1 MDIKSSIDELF
12 EFTPP
17 ESTDQEKIDEALEI
31 AARQKESGRWVKESI
46 DVKKSSMGEV
56 VKDFKKSKAPQ
67 FKGKPPKKRH
77 EMAVAAKLQ
86 ADEQKESYSYTDRLM
101 SHVSQQISINAKA
114 ENLQLREV
122 QPIDDERLVALETQ
136 LLQVKQLFHEAT
148 MVSGIG
154 QGGDGQTPGSGEVR
168 LARMDD
174 VSVDNIQDGD
184 SLIWDSAT
192 GGFVPGAGGPGGG
205 ITGVDRIVAGTGI
218 DLDPVGGIGVVEI
231 TVDLALEELRN
242 VNGTPTNGDL
252 LIYNNGDW
260 DVGTLTDTNIAISN
274 PDPING
280 NSLTQEAANL
290 YFGQT
295 LENHDDRIDALEN
308 ATTPG
313 TFLGVIDV
321 TDPLNEPDTATL
333 NKGDY
338 YIHDGPNGTLW
349 GSTEPDAETVDDGN
363 QVIWDGT
370 AWKIVNTVS
379 TLAQLGDTDTDSAGT
394 GDFLVYDDGTGIWSS
409 QTVDIPNVTVGAV
422 QPNTGQ
428 EKDGDFWYDNAN
440 GILYIYDSV
449 WVVAGSDNAG
459 ANVQISALPPDT
471 PAPEEGDLWVS
482 DDNWALYIFDGNNWV
497 ALTNNGLVS
506 GGGDGTGFVT
516 TVELNATVDTLN
528 FNTTEVQNNLNAA
541 VLALDATHLRMT
553 PQAQLAGPLLLS
565 DDNITAAKQATT
577 KEFVEAQDNL
587 HLKLDAANDVTTN
600 FRIKND
606 GKNLISTGEAG
617 KLHLYHVADPS
628 DPEHGANQKY
638 VDEETAKRVS
648 KTGSTMTG
656 ELKINVPS
664 GSVAIRLQEGGTNK
678 LRLTNFSGESRLI
691 IEPNTV
697 FKLITNVNGSDKQS
711 LKVYEDGELRIF
723 NLKSPSD
730 GKDAANRDYVDTTV
744 ATSLTDYATE
754 TYVDEAVAAIPAPTG
769 GVPVGSIMIWMNSAA
784 PAGWFK
790 LQGSTF
796 NINTYP
802 QLHAYLQST
811 ANYISGTL
819 PDWSGYF
826 PGEWGSTNGTGSLGT
841 KQGYRTAEPTGGN
854 LRSTSNSIPT
864 GATRTFAATGN
875 TNAYSAGQGPV
886 EIRSDEWDDVTR
898 PNTILVHYIIKHD

>member
-1 MDIKSSIDELF
+1 MIMDIKSQIDELF
-12 EFTPP
+12 SPTPEVVEETFP
-17 ESTDQEKIDEALEI
+17 EVVKEEKKRKEYVRVSIDEDIFGDVTGVDLQELTETVEQVQEKIDIEKA
-31 AARQKESGRWVKESI
+31 
-46 DVKKSSMGEV
+46 DMGEV
-56 VKDFKKSKAPQ
+56 IKDFRKSDAPQ
-67 FKGKPPKKRH
+67 FKGKSKKKKQQ
-77 EMAVAAKLQ
+77 MAIAAKLQ
-86 ADEQKESYSYTDRLM
+86 AEEPKMVQKEQYASYEERLM
-101 SHVSQQISINAKA
+101 GTVLHQISNQSRPHGELK
-114 ENLQLREV
+114 EVPQLNEERFRNLEV
-122 QPIDDERLVALETQ
+122 Q

-174 VSVDNIQDGD
+174 VSIDNIHDGD

-205 ITGVDRIVAGTGI
+205 ITGVDRILAGTGI
-218 DLDPVGGIGVVEI
+218 DLDPIGGIGNVEI

-242 VNGTPTNGDL
+242 VNGTPANGDL
-252 LIYNNGDW
+252 LIYNGGDW

-280 NSLTQEAANL
+280 NSLTQEAVNN
-290 YFGQT
+290 YFGST
-295 LENHDDRIDALEN
+295 LDAHDGRIDALEN

-422 QPNTGQ
+422 QPNTGE

-440 GILYIYDSV
+440 DILYIYDTV
-449 WVVAGSDNAG
+449 WVVASSASG

-497 ALTNNGLVS
+497 ALTNNGLV
-506 GGGDGTGFVT
+506 GGDSGSGFVT
-516 TVELNATVDTLN
+516 GAELNATVDTLTY
-528 FNTTEVQNNLNAA
+528 NTTEVQNNLNVA
-541 VLALDATHLRMT
+541 VAALDATHLRIV
-553 PQAQLAGPLLLS
+553 PQKPLEGPLILS
-565 DDNITAAKQATT
+565 DDGITDQKQATT
-577 KEFVEAQDNL
+577 KEYVDNYVDNNSNFIKIAGQTDLDPQVFKIRQRNSSGNFNSFVNI
-587 HLKLDAANDVTTN
+587 H
-600 FRIKND
+600 D
-606 GKNLISTGEAG
+606 GNM
-617 KLHLYHVADPS
+617 HLYNVADPS
-628 DPEHGANQKY
+628 GSGHERWAANKEY
-638 VDEETAKRVS
+638 VDNQVS
-648 KTGSTMTG
+648 GLAS
-656 ELKINVPS
+656 E
-664 GSVAIRLQEGGTNK
+664 Q
-678 LRLTNFSGESRLI
+678 
-691 IEPNTV
+691 
-697 FKLITNVNGSDKQS
+697 
-711 LKVYEDGELRIF
+711 
-723 NLKSPSD
+723 
-730 GKDAANRDYVDTTV
+730 YVD
-744 ATSLTDYATE
+744 D
-754 TYVDEAVAAIPAPTG
+754 AVAAIPTPQ

-790 LQGSTF
+790 LQGGTF
-796 NINTYP
+796 DINTYP
-802 QLHAYLQST
+802 QLHAYLQNT
-811 ANYISGTL
+811 GAYTTGQL
-819 PDWSGYF
+819 PNWSGYF
-826 PGEWGSTNGTGSLGT
+826 PGEYGGSNGTGSLGT
-841 KQGYRTAEPTGGN
+841 KQGYRTAEPTGGQ
-854 LRSTSNSIPT
+854 LKSTSNTIPT
-864 GATRTFAATGN
+864 GATRTFTATGN
-875 TNAYSAGQGPV
+875 TNAYSAGQGTV
-886 EIRSDEWDDVTR
+886 TIRSDEWDDVTR